1 MNPFK
6 TLATALATFLV
17 DFRAKMN
24 PVLASLP
31 PLESIE
37 ASDPVLSVIRT
48 AKWAMRDAEEMSASF
63 DGKVS
68 QVEEMLSKFAK
79 ESGESAI
86 AAAVEE
92 KKIVLIAD
100 HDSALTA
107 AREQAEKAG
116 RDAAEVDFN
125 ARLQQIEL
133 LATRRTAAVTRLGAL
148 AAAGLTDEV
157 LLADDFEATFTAIEG
172 RIAILTEKNITAEA
186 RPKIYES
193 LIAHVQNE
201 PAFNST
207 LEVMLEAAGG
217 AFAATTS
224 GAPPVPPKPAK
235 QPAAPLTATE
245 GEKKKVF
252 I

>member
-37 ASDPVLSVIRT
+37 ASDPVLCVIRT
-48 AKWAMRDAEEMSASF
+48 AKWAMKDAEDMAASF

-68 QVEEMLSKFAK
+68 QVEDMLSKFAK
-79 ESGESAI
+79 DSGEAAI
-86 AAAVEE
+86 TAAIEE

-107 AREQAEKAG
+107 ARETAKAEG
-116 RDAAEVDFN
+116 RTEAEVEFT
-125 ARLQQIEL
+125 AKLQAVQL
-133 LATRRTAAVTRLGAL
+133 LATRRTDAVTRLGSL
-148 AAAGLTDEV
+148 AAAKITDEA
-157 LLADDFEATFTAIEG
+157 LLADDFETTLTAVEG
-172 RIAILTEKNITAEA
+172 RLATLKEKNITAELQ
-186 RPKIYES
+186 PKVYES
-193 LIAHVQNE
+193 LVAHVQNE
-201 PAFNST
+201 ASFTST

-217 AFAATTS
+217 AFAAA
-224 GAPPVPPKPAK
+224 APSTPAPPKPS
-235 QPAAPLTATE
+235 QRTGAPLDAA
-245 GEKKKVF
+245 GEKKARV